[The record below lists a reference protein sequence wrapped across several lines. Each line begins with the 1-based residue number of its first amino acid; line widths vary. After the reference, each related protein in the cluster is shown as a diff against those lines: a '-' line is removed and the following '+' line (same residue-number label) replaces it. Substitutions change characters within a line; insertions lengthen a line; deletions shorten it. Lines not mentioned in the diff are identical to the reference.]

1 MESLEHN
8 VANFHQQADVC
19 LPGSIFHLVLSR
31 CANQSHDFTNLVFVM
46 SSFLFSVI
54 PAPTTL
60 LSQVFCFMATLKT
73 STDAQYGGILC

>member
-1 MESLEHN
+1 MELSEHN
-8 VANFHQQADVC
+8 DANFHQQADFY
-19 LPGSIFHLVLSR
+19 PGSIFHLVLSG

-54 PAPTTL
+54 PAPNTF

-73 STDAQYGGILC
+73 STDAQ